1 VNGFTAEFGS
11 SIKDGPDSDTFRW
24 AGPMQRKFVAVV
36 VAISFL
42 VTACS
47 VYTPTTSAVGPAS
60 GIVRFSLTDAARS
73 ESLGELGSQVVSVEG
88 EVRSADDSAVTVA
101 VSEVARVAADN
112 QELHG
117 ETVTI
122 PTRYIARVEQKRTQ
136 VARSV
141 LLAGAA
147 VAAVV
152 WLGVQA
158 GHGDV
163 SSRKSP
169 GPPPPGN

>member
-1 VNGFTAEFGS
+1 MQ
-11 SIKDGPDSDTFRW
+11 IKIT
-24 AGPMQRKFVAVV
+24 AVV

-42 VTACS
+42 VAACS
-47 VYTPTTSAVGPAS
+47 VYTPTSSPVGPAS
-60 GIVRFSLTDAARS
+60 GTVRFSLTDAARS
-73 ESLGELGSQVVSVEG
+73 ESFGQLGSQVVSVEG
-88 EVRSADDSAVTVA
+88 EVRSSDDSAVTVA

-112 QELHG
+112 QAFHG

-122 PTRYIARVEQKRTQ
+122 PTRYIVRVEQKRTQ
-136 VARSV
+136 VARS
-141 LLAGAA
+141 LLVAGAA

-152 WLGVQA
+152 WLGIQA